1 MAWGAFLLVGLI
13 LYWPVLDGAFISD
26 DSHYVL
32 KNQYVHDLT
41 LDNVIAIWDP
51 TSEVAVLVENYAP
64 VHLMLHS
71 FEWQIFG
78 PEVTGYHVVNL
89 ALHAW
94 AAALLILLYR
104 RSGLGPWVA
113 WAGAAWF
120 FLHPGNVESVAWISQ
135 LKSSAAL
142 VLSLLAILAH
152 PSRPLWA
159 LLCFTL
165 ALFAKPFSAFALPV
179 VLLFSW
185 CRWRAARESGEVEI
199 SFGWG
204 WLSGWAVVVAFFAW
218 VESAAFGQSA
228 GLAPPLYAELSV
240 RYMTIFSVFIRYAWM
255 SLTGTGL
262 STFHEPPPVLGPGD
276 PYFLAGLVLMVLLGW
291 RTLLTLRR
299 GSEESVWWLWAAIA
313 LAPLSGVLPLPYP
326 MADRYL
332 YFVLPGLIG
341 GSCFA
346 WRDTLSPWLSQLLGP
361 PARERLRY
369 GLVAAFVLW
378 LLWFCWQTY
387 EQAPVYRSAEALMA
401 EAERNYPEGAAAQ
414 IRRAGR
420 EAAAGNVAL
429 AIQHLRAARARGYNR
444 VDHLIGDHRYDALRS
459 NPEFIELRDEM
470 AEDWISRLESDPEPS
485 HYKARALAQAYVAKG
500 DLKGALDVIE
510 QAAQRPGPIGEGLQ
524 ADAEQLRTQIALEDR
539 LKAER
544 ERLRTRRRD

>member
-1 MAWGAFLLVGLI
+1 
-13 LYWPVLDGAFISD
+13 
-26 DSHYVL
+26 
-32 KNQYVHDLT
+32 
-41 LDNVIAIWDP
+41 
-51 TSEVAVLVENYAP
+51 
-64 VHLMLHS
+64 
-71 FEWQIFG
+71 
-78 PEVTGYHVVNL
+78 
-89 ALHAW
+89 
-94 AAALLILLYR
+94 
-104 RSGLGPWVA
+104 
-113 WAGAAWF
+113 
-120 FLHPGNVESVAWISQ
+120 LHPGNVESVAWISQ

-159 LLCFTL
+159 LVCFTL

-179 VLLFSW
+179 VMLFSW
-185 CRWRAARESGEVEI
+185 CRWRAARGAGPIEI

-204 WLSGWAVVVAFFAW
+204 WLAGWAVIVAFFAW

-228 GLAPPLYAELSV
+228 GLAPPLYAELSI

-262 STFHEPPPVLGPGD
+262 STFHEPPPVLGPWD
-276 PYFLAGLVLMVLLGW
+276 PLFLAGVFLMVLLGW
-291 RTLLTLRR
+291 RTILTLRR

-341 GSCFA
+341 GTCFA
-346 WRDTLSPWLSQLLGP
+346 WRDAVKPWLDQSLDSV
-361 PARERLRY
+361 ARDRLKN
-369 GLVAAFVLW
+369 GLIVAFVLW
-378 LLWFCWQTY
+378 LLWFSWQTY
-387 EQAPVYRSAEALMA
+387 HQAPVYRSAEALMA

-420 EAAAGNVAL
+420 EAAMGNVAM

-444 VDHLIGDHRYDALRS
+444 VDHLLGDRRYDSLRS
-459 NPEFIELRDEM
+459 NPEFIKLRDEM
-470 AEDWISRLESDPEPS
+470 AEDWISRLEADPDPS

-500 DLKGALDVIE
+500 DLVGALEVIE
-510 QAAQRPGPIGEGLQ
+510 QAAERPGPIEEGLR

-539 LKAER
+539 LDAER
-544 ERLRTRRRD
+544 ERLRARRRD